1 MNGNALLEVRGLEK
15 RFPVKRQILDV
26 ALRKPQELLYA
37 VDKVDLDIFQGET
50 LGLVGES
57 GCGKSTLART
67 IIRLYK
73 PDGGDVFFD
82 GVNLATMSDRDLRP
96 YRKNLQMIFQDPYSS
111 LNPRMTVHDTLTEAI
126 WFHRICGRAQIE
138 KKIKEVMDMVGLTP
152 DAADRLPSEFSGG
165 QRQRIGI
172 ARAIVLYPRIIIA
185 DEPVSA
191 LDVSIQAQVINLLSD
206 LQSKLNLTM
215 LFISHDLRVV
225 RHIAGRVAVMYLG
238 KIIELSRTEELFTK
252 PQHPYTDVLLHAEP
266 GLDPRFR
273 SREAAISGEP
283 PSPINLPPG
292 CRFHPRCKYR
302 GAGCDNRE
310 PPLVE
315 LSPGH
320 MTACFYPLRR
330 NKEYPLGVLSD

>member
-1 MNGNALLEVRGLEK
+1 MNTLLEVRGLK
-15 RFPVKRQILDV
+15 KYFPVKRQIIDV
-26 ALRKPQELLYA
+26 LLRKPQEWLYA
-37 VDKVDLDIFQGET
+37 VDMVDLDIFQGET

-82 GVNLATMSDRDLRP
+82 GVNLAKMKDRTLRP

-111 LNPRMTVHDTLTEAI
+111 LNPRMSVHDTLAEAI
-126 WFHRICGRAQIE
+126 RFHRICGKKNIE
-138 KKIKEVMDMVGLTP
+138 SKIKEVMDMVGLTP

-172 ARAIVLYPRIIIA
+172 ARAIVLNPRIIIA

-206 LQSKLNLTM
+206 LQNKLHLTM

-238 KIIELSRTEELFTK
+238 KIIEISRTAEIFAN
-252 PQHPYTDVLLHAEP
+252 PQHPYTNVLLHAEP

-273 SREAAISGEP
+273 SREVAIAGEP
-283 PSPINLPPG
+283 PSPINLPQG

-302 GAGCDNRE
+302 GAGCDAQE

-315 LSPGH
+315 VSPGH
-320 MTACFYPLRR
+320 MAACFYPLRQK
-330 NKEYPLGVLSD
+330 KEGNTP

>member
-1 MNGNALLEVRGLEK
+1 MNGNTLLEVRGLK
-15 RFPVKRQILDV
+15 KYFPVKRQIIDA
-26 ALRKPQELLYA
+26 ALRKPQEFLYA
-37 VDKVDLDIFQGET
+37 VDLVDLDILQGET

-82 GVNLATMSDRDLRP
+82 GVNLAKMSDRDLRP

-111 LNPRMTVHDTLTEAI
+111 LNPRMSVHDTLAEAI
-126 WFHRICGRAQIE
+126 RFHRVCGKKHME
-138 KKIKEVMDMVGLTP
+138 EKIKEVMDMVGLTL

-172 ARAIVLYPRIIIA
+172 ARAIVLNPRIIIA

-206 LQSKLNLTM
+206 LQTKLNLTM

-238 KIIELSRTEELFTK
+238 KIIEVARTGEVFAN
-252 PQHPYTDVLLHAEP
+252 PRHPYTSVLLHAEP

-273 SREAAISGEP
+273 SREVAISGEP

-302 GAGCDNRE
+302 RAGCDTRE
-310 PPLVE
+310 PPLIE
-315 LSPGH
+315 IAPDH
-320 MTACFYPLRR
+320 MVACFYPLCPE
-330 NKEYPLGVLSD
+330 KEHQSP

>member
-1 MNGNALLEVRGLEK
+1 MNGDTLIEVRGLK
-15 RFPVKRQILDV
+15 KYFPLKRQIIDA
-26 ALRKPQELLYA
+26 ALRKPQEYLYA
-37 VDKVDLDIFQGET
+37 VDLVDLDIFQGET

-82 GVNLATMSDRDLRP
+82 GVNLAKISDRSMRP

-111 LNPRMTVHDTLTEAI
+111 LNPRMSVRDTLAEAI
-126 WFHRICGRAQIE
+126 RFHRICGKE
-138 KKIKEVMDMVGLTP
+138 HMEEKIKEVMDMVGLTP
-152 DAADRLPSEFSGG
+152 DAADRLPGEFSGG

-172 ARAIVLYPRIIIA
+172 ARAIVLNPRIIIA

-206 LQSKLNLTM
+206 LQAKLNLTM

-238 KIIELSRTEELFTK
+238 KIIELSRTAEIFAN
-252 PQHPYTDVLLHAEP
+252 PRHPYTAVLLHAEP

-273 SREAAISGEP
+273 SREVAISGEP

-302 GAGCDNRE
+302 GAECDVRE
-310 PPLVE
+310 PPLIAA
-315 LSPGH
+315 SPGH
-320 MTACFYPLRR
+320 MVACFYPLCPQKRA
-330 NKEYPLGVLSD
+330 

>member
-1 MNGNALLEVRGLEK
+1 MNTLLEVRGLK
-15 RFPVKRQILDV
+15 KYFPLKRQIIDV
-26 ALRKPQELLYA
+26 VLRKPQELLYA
-37 VDKVDLDIFQGET
+37 VDMVDLDIFQGET

-82 GVNLATMSDRDLRP
+82 GVNLAKMRDRTLRP

-111 LNPRMTVHDTLTEAI
+111 LNPRMSVHDTLAEAI
-126 WFHRICGRAQIE
+126 RFHRICDKASIE
-138 KKIKEVMDMVGLTP
+138 TKIKEVMDMVGLTP

-172 ARAIVLYPRIIIA
+172 ARAIVLNPRIIIA

-206 LQSKLNLTM
+206 LQSKLHLTM

-238 KIIELSRTEELFTK
+238 KIIEISQTGEIFSNPR
-252 PQHPYTDVLLHAEP
+252 HPYTEVLLHAEP

-273 SREAAISGEP
+273 SREVAIAGEP
-283 PSPINLPPG
+283 PSPINLPRG

-302 GAGCDNRE
+302 GAGCDARE
-310 PPLVE
+310 PPLTE
-315 LSPGH
+315 TSPGH
-320 MTACFYPLRR
+320 LAACFYPLRQK
-330 NKEYPLGVLSD
+330 KELAN

>member
-1 MNGNALLEVRGLEK
+1 MNESPLIEVRGLK
-15 RFPVKRQILDV
+15 KHFPVKRQIIDV
-26 ALRKPQELLYA
+26 ALRKPQEYLYA
-37 VDKVDLDIFQGET
+37 VDLVDLDILQGET

-82 GVNLATMSDRDLRP
+82 GVNLAKMSDRSLRP

-111 LNPRMTVHDTLTEAI
+111 LNPRMSVHDTLAEAI
-126 WFHRICGRAQIE
+126 RFHRVCGKKHME
-138 KKIKEVMDMVGLTP
+138 EKIKEVMDMVGLTP

-172 ARAIVLYPRIIIA
+172 ARAIVLNPRIIIA

-191 LDVSIQAQVINLLSD
+191 LDVSIQAQVINLLAD
-206 LQSKLNLTM
+206 LQTKLNLTM

-238 KIIELSRTEELFTK
+238 KIIELARTGEIFAN
-252 PQHPYTDVLLHAEP
+252 PQHPYTEVLLHAEP

-273 SREAAISGEP
+273 SREVAISGEP

-302 GAGCDNRE
+302 GAGCDTQE
-310 PPLVE
+310 PPLIEV
-315 LSPGH
+315 SPGH
-320 MTACFYPLRR
+320 MVACFYPRYR
-330 NKEYPLGVLSD
+330 KKERKSQ

>member
-1 MNGNALLEVRGLEK
+1 MNGNPLLAIRGLK
-15 RFPVKRQILDV
+15 KHFPVKRQILDV
-26 ALRKPQELLYA
+26 VSRKPQEYLYA
-37 VDKVDLDIFQGET
+37 VDRVDLDILQGET

-82 GVNLATMSDRDLRP
+82 GVNLAKISDRGLRP

-111 LNPRMTVHDTLTEAI
+111 LNPRMSVRDTLAEAI
-126 WFHRICGRAQIE
+126 QFHRICGKKHRE
-138 KKIKEVMDMVGLTP
+138 EKIKEVMDMVGLTP

-172 ARAIVLYPRIIIA
+172 ARAIVLNPRIIIA

-206 LQSKLNLTM
+206 LQAKLNLTM

-238 KIIELSRTEELFTK
+238 KIIELSRTAEIFTNSR
-252 PQHPYTDVLLHAEP
+252 HPYTEVLLHAEP

-273 SREAAISGEP
+273 SREVAIAGEP

-302 GAGCDNRE
+302 GAGCDRRE
-310 PPLVE
+310 PPLIEV
-315 LSPGH
+315 SPGH
-320 MTACFYPLRR
+320 VAACFYPRYPK
-330 NKEYPLGVLSD
+330 KERKEQ